1 MLEFKISILNPA
13 KVNSIYHELKKKKV
27 PITEVP
33 KAKGILRNMQLGAV
47 KLLKEIDYICK
58 KNGLEYLIVRGSVL
72 GAYRHQGFIP
82 WDDDLDICLW
92 RNDYEKLY
100 KIFNKETRNK
110 DLYIDFSGDSL
121 GNLFLKVRHKK
132 IPQIFI
138 DIYPYDFYGDLSKK
152 EKNELHKLR
161 MMIRKRIIK
170 HTEGISYKNK
180 YKLIKFEI
188 LTNRIIQPD
197 NENKKIIATGYD
209 SQNQRYKKFN
219 TDTCILDY
227 DMIYPFRKMKFEDM
241 EVNVPNKTEEYLTNF
256 YGDFMQY
263 PKKVVGHHTDITLIP
278 EENKKALE
286 EFINS

>member
-132 IPQIFI
+132 YLKYLLIFTRMI
-138 DIYPYDFYGDLSKK
+138 FTGIYQRKK
-152 EKNELHKLR
+152 R
-161 MMIRKRIIK
+161 
-170 HTEGISYKNK
+170 
-180 YKLIKFEI
+180 
-188 LTNRIIQPD
+188 TN
-197 NENKKIIATGYD
+197 
-209 SQNQRYKKFN
+209 
-219 TDTCILDY
+219 C
-227 DMIYPFRKMKFEDM
+227 
-241 EVNVPNKTEEYLTNF
+241 TNC
-256 YGDFMQY
+256 
-263 PKKVVGHHTDITLIP
+263 V
-278 EENKKALE
+278 
-286 EFINS
+286 